1 MRALAAL
8 LLLAAPGLAAFWSGP
23 VAVGLPQGYG
33 MSIAALGGSAYLYY
47 TALGNGPVLSGLVLS
62 GPSYAVAPAPRTG
75 GPAASPYVFQLS
87 NGSLAMLWIELG
99 PAGSSSLEMSIL
111 SAAGWSAPVGLISGG
126 AVLAYASDG
135 RLIYAVWQPA
145 PDPTYASS
153 RLVVIYPNGSRLSL
167 REPGLAGLNGAY
179 RGGAMAVF
187 ANGTYAVVGPDGSA
201 RRVEAQYAGL
211 SPGGLYVLS
220 GGVFRYGNASLEV
233 PWASAAAPVEGC
245 GGPFAVAWSASGRV
259 AVYAPGGLSLRNF
272 AVPGAVR
279 SVGAVCAGGF
289 LYVAVESVA
298 NHSGSIWVAVV
309 PTTPAKPS
317 ISASASGPIASVA
330 WSVPYPDE
338 YNVTSTTL
346 LVYINGALAAER
358 PVAPRGTAAYE
369 MSKPGNYTFV
379 LLVSTPFGNATASAT
394 LISNA
399 TATTAA
405 PQTAATQTST
415 ATTSTATAA
424 AEAATST
431 QPQTSK
437 AAGGHGLAYALA
449 GTAAIAAALIAWLA
463 VGRRRGAG
471 PRRGSADAPDGARH
485 SRRSRRRP

>member
-126 AVLAYASDG
+126 VVLAYASDG

-211 SPGGLYVLS
+211 SPGGL
-220 GGVFRYGNASLEV
+220 
-233 PWASAAAPVEGC
+233 
-245 GGPFAVAWSASGRV
+245 
-259 AVYAPGGLSLRNF
+259 SLRNF

-279 SVGAVCAGGF
+279 SVGAACAGGF

-330 WSVPYPDE
+330 WSVPYPEE

-471 PRRGSADAPDGARH
+471 PRRGSADAPDGALH